1 MKKSEF
7 ESYVDLRN
15 KLEQRAVQLCHLYV
29 KAYYGVEEDE
39 RDIIITDIEVGR
51 SGRVMFTYSVGDL
64 EEVLY
69 LPPEYLW
76 RTDEEVLVLMELDS
90 QVKDESMKRK
100 RERSASLKTE
110 GSIQPE
116 KGVMEMNDEPE
127 VLLNLNCTSNLTCF
141 IEYIDYDLQEL
152 RDMISDLDR
161 GWVEHAQQDQVQQ
174 GHA

>member
-7 ESYVDLRN
+7 ESYVDLRK
-15 KLEQRAVQLCHLYV
+15 KLEERAVELCHLYA

-39 RDIIITDIEVGR
+39 RDIVVTEIEVGP
-51 SGRVMFTYSVGDL
+51 SGRVMFNYSVGDL
-64 EEVLY
+64 DETLY

-76 RTDEEVLVLMELDS
+76 RTDEEVLVLMQLDS
-90 QVKDESMKRK
+90 QVKDEAMR
-100 RERSASLKTE
+100 RQRARSASGNEEE
-110 GSIQPE
+110 GKAPKRE
-116 KGVMEMNDEPE
+116 GMEMNEEPE
-127 VLLNLNCTSNLTCF
+127 VLLNLNCTSDLTCF

-161 GWVEHAQQDQVQQ
+161 GWVEHAQQ

>member
-1 MKKSEF
+1 VRKSEF
-7 ESYVDLRN
+7 ETYVELRR
-15 KLEQRAVQLCHLYV
+15 KLEQRGVELCRLYA

-39 RDIIITDIEVGR
+39 RDIVITDIEVGP

-64 EEVLY
+64 DETLY

-76 RTDEEVLVLMELDS
+76 RTDEEVLVLMQLDS
-90 QVKDESMKRK
+90 QVKDEAMKRQRARAAK
-100 RERSASLKTE
+100 IQAVECKQEEKE
-110 GSIQPE
+110 G
-116 KGVMEMNDEPE
+116 MEMDSEPE
-127 VLLNLNCTSNLTCF
+127 VLLNLNCTSDLSCF

-161 GWVEHAQQDQVQQ
+161 GWVEHAQQ